1 MSRASP
7 PKANPFPKRSSVSDP
22 FEERPFPKGVLIAV
36 AALLSF
42 TIIMIAVARITGV
55 MLPQA
60 PVTEEVQSREIMFVD
75 QEDGS
80 TTVKDATTG
89 ELIQTLPPGSEGF
102 IRGVLRSMAR
112 QRRGYDAT
120 LDMPFR
126 LARRESGDL
135 TLEDP
140 VTGILLDLRAYG
152 ETNQASFA
160 ELMPVA
166 SSGAE

>member
-1 MSRASP
+1 M
-7 PKANPFPKRSSVSDP
+7 SDP
-22 FEERPFPKGVLIAV
+22 FEERAFPKGVLIAV

-42 TIIMIAVARITGV
+42 TIIMIAIARMTGV

-60 PVTEEVQSREIMFVD
+60 PVTAALESRDIVFVD

-80 TTVKDATTG
+80 TAVKDVSTG
-89 ELIQTLPPGSEGF
+89 ELIQVLPPGGEGF
-102 IRGVLRSMAR
+102 IRGVLRSMER

-120 LDMPFR
+120 LAEPFR
-126 LARRESGDL
+126 LARRESGDV

-160 ELMPVA
+160 ELLPA
-166 SSGAE
+166 GSGSD